1 MAEEIGAWLA
11 EHELDKIDGLL
22 DQLLAHCEEFSDLKE
37 MEEEDVAKLVTG
49 LGLKTMKAKKVAR
62 AFAGL
67 GGRAPASPS
76 PGLAAAVVAF
86 ALPDGGTVEIG
97 EEIGRGKQN
106 KHVFSVRRI

>member
-22 DQLLAHCEEFSDLKE
+22 DELLAHCEEFSDLKE

-67 GGRAPASPS
+67 GGRAR
-76 PGLAAAVVAF
+76 
-86 ALPDGGTVEIG
+86 GGGHFILGFPTHAHPPTHLVQFWVPPFKIL
-97 EEIGRGKQN
+97 
-106 KHVFSVRRI
+106 